1 MTDGQLPQFPDNLFR
16 SGPGDSRDR
25 QFGLEQENPAQ
36 QPLPPSAARFAAPAA
51 PVAGPEVKIA
61 EPVEIKKTKKLHPA
75 AVVAIIVLSI
85 AVMGANMYTLY
96 KKRKKN
102 VDEVKQLNATSIEKF
117 NKRAKQPRDP
127 LSAQAKYDTRILK
140 GSLTIIDNQ
149 EKTFKPQV
157 ERALQLVWEADRNVF
172 DDIKR
177 NIYVIRMGDVTD
189 FKIES
194 GVPTIVITGRTAF
207 RSTTWCA
214 GAIAH
219 QLFVAKNYFALKRE
233 ERLKSLPPGLAPSSS
248 ASANEM
254 AAINVDYSDMDSI
267 EAFEK
272 QADAFQLNIMRLIN
286 APANEQNAIRNRP
299 AYDYS
304 FTHDGI
310 YQPGT

>member
-1 MTDGQLPQFPDNLFR
+1 MTDGQHPQFPDNLFR
-16 SGPGDSRDR
+16 TGPGDSRDR
-25 QFGLEQENPAQ
+25 QFGLEPEKTAQ
-36 QPLPPSAARFAAPAA
+36 QPLPPEAARFTSAAAPAT
-51 PVAGPEVKIA
+51 PVVQIA
-61 EPVEIKKTKKLHPA
+61 EPVEVKKPKKLNPA
-75 AVVAIIVLSI
+75 AVVSIIVLSI
-85 AVMGANMYTLY
+85 GVMSVNTYMMY
-96 KKRKKN
+96 KNRKKN
-102 VDEVKQLNATSIEKF
+102 VDEVKQINASSLEKF
-117 NKRAKQPRDP
+117 NKRTQKPRDP

-149 EKTFKPQV
+149 EKKFKPQV
-157 ERALQLVWEADRNVF
+157 ERALQLIWEADRAVF

-194 GVPTIVITGRTAF
+194 GVPTIVLTGRTAF

-219 QLFVAKNYFALKRE
+219 QLFVARNHFALKRE
-233 ERLKSLPPGLAPSSS
+233 EKLKSLPPGLAPASSDS
-248 ASANEM
+248 ATEM
-254 AAINVDYSDMDSI
+254 AAIPVDYSDMDSI

-286 APANEQNAIRNRP
+286 APSNEQNAIRNRP